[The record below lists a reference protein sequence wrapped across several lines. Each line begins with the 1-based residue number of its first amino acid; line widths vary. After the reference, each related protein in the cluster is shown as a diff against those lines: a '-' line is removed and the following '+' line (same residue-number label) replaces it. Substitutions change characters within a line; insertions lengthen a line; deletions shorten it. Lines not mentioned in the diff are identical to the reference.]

1 MILMTTICI
10 QQQQQQQPQ
19 QQQQY
24 AYDNDN
30 SHNNDINKDAQH
42 CNNQQ
47 FTIITTALG
56 WKFCIGQLQ

>member
-10 QQQQQQQPQ
+10 QQQQQPE

-30 SHNNDINKDAQH
+30 SHSNDINKDAQH

-47 FTIITTALG
+47 FT
-56 WKFCIGQLQ
+56 

>member
-10 QQQQQQQPQ
+10 QQQQQQPE

-30 SHNNDINKDAQH
+30 SHSNDINKDAQH

-47 FTIITTALG
+47 FTIITTAMG
-56 WKFCIGQLQ
+56 WQFCIVQLQ